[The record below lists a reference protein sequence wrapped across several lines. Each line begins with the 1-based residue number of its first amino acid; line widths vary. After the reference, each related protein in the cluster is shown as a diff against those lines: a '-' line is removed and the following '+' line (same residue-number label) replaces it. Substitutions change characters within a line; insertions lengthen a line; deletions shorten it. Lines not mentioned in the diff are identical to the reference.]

1 MGLEFVCVFGH
12 DAHAGTY
19 REGRHGIELVA
30 EQTISV
36 SPEKTP
42 PFSELGRTEHKLSVE
57 RLGETLVI
65 TFGSGTEQTFRR
77 LGDAEREGDS
87 YTLEVLR
94 WAEAQAT
101 KVSYRRDD
109 TTTASF
115 DGTQLTLSDGESFRV
130 K

>member
-65 TFGSGTEQTFRR
+65 TFGSGTVNCSLVTLPVDQVLAQDGVRSGTLNAKVLVNDF
-77 LGDAEREGDS
+77 AEGD
-87 YTLEVLR
+87 E
-94 WAEAQAT
+94 
-101 KVSYRRDD
+101 
-109 TTTASF
+109 
-115 DGTQLTLSDGESFRV
+115 LSCF